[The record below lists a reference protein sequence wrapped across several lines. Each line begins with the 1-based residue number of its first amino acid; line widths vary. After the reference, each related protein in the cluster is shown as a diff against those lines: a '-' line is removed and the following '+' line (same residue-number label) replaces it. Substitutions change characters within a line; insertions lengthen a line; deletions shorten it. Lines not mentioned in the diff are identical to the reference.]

1 MKKTGTPTI
10 YKVHDQYL
18 LNREKLFDIVKK
30 EIDQFFLMNLPQD
43 IEENG
48 NYPISKDMT
57 DIENEFI
64 IGQTTLP
71 LDVLIVDE
79 EHQDIQTNAQLLI
92 KLNLTVRE
100 QIEGEEYEV

>member
-1 MKKTGTPTI
+1 MKQTGTPTI

-30 EIDQFFLMNLPQD
+30 EIDQFFLLNLPQD

-57 DIENEFI
+57 DIENEFKI
-64 IGQTTLP
+64 
-71 LDVLIVDE
+71 
-79 EHQDIQTNAQLLI
+79 H
-92 KLNLTVRE
+92 
-100 QIEGEEYEV
+100 

>member
-1 MKKTGTPTI
+1 MIMKQTPTI

-57 DIENEFI
+57 DIQNEFV

-79 EHQDIQTNAQLLI
+79 EHQDFQTNAQLFI
-92 KLNLTVRE
+92 ILNLRIRE
-100 QIEGEEYEV
+100 EIFGDDYD

>member
-1 MKKTGTPTI
+1 MMMKETGTPTI

-57 DIENEFI
+57 DLENEFV

-71 LDVLIVDE
+71 VDILIVDE
-79 EHQDIQTNAQLLI
+79 QHRDLQTNAQLLI
-92 KLNLTVRE
+92 KLNLTVKE
-100 QIEGEEYEV
+100 QIIE

>member
-1 MKKTGTPTI
+1 MKETGTPTI
-10 YKVHDQYL
+10 YKVHDQFL
-18 LNREKLFDIVKK
+18 LNREKLFQIVKLELDK
-30 EIDQFFLMNLPQD
+30 FFIINLPQD

-48 NYPISKDMT
+48 HYPITGEMT
-57 DIENEFI
+57 DIENEVI

-79 EHQDIQTNAQLLI
+79 EHQDIQTNAQVLI

-100 QIEGEEYEV
+100 EIVGEDYD

>member
-1 MKKTGTPTI
+1 MRETGTPTI

-18 LNREKLFDIVKK
+18 LNREKLFQIVKL
-30 EIDQFFLMNLPQD
+30 EIDKFFIINLPKD

-48 NYPISKDMT
+48 NYPIYKDMMT
-57 DIENEFI
+57 DISNEFI

-71 LDVLIVDE
+71 VNILIVDE
-79 EHQDIQTNAQLLI
+79 EHQDIQTNAQILI

-100 QIEGEEYEV
+100 EIVE